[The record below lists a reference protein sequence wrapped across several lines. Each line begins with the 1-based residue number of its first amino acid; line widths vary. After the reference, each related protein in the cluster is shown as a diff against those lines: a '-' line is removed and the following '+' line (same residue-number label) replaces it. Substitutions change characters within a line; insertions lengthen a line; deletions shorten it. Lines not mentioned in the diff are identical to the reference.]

1 MLVVQRRNPLQDR
14 SGILVLGRLD
24 GDEFFEKVC
33 QRNVRRCNRIVD
45 CVIVFLEL
53 RAHLA
58 DILFQDTAV
67 GLRETAEGWL
77 PGFLEG
83 AAGNGSAVN
92 HEDLLSL
99 GDGIGYDVCGNLHLV
114 GAGER
119 LDGVGFRLVVQG
131 VDNDLVCMRI
141 RGVKEIV
148 VCRREHLVKIL
159 FFEKGFLR
167 LETVFAEKGGEC
179 RIGVDRLVL
188 ESQGH
193 AFLEEQLLRVEETE
207 AETVAR
213 EFPVAVACNRL
224 FKK

>member
-1 MLVVQRRNPLQDR
+1 M
-14 SGILVLGRLD
+14 LGRLD

-83 AAGNGSAVN
+83 AAGNGSVVN

-99 GDGIGYDVCGNLHLV
+99 GDGIGYDV
-114 GAGER
+114 
-119 LDGVGFRLVVQG
+119 
-131 VDNDLVCMRI
+131 
-141 RGVKEIV
+141 
-148 VCRREHLVKIL
+148 
-159 FFEKGFLR
+159 
-167 LETVFAEKGGEC
+167 
-179 RIGVDRLVL
+179 
-188 ESQGH
+188 
-193 AFLEEQLLRVEETE
+193 
-207 AETVAR
+207 
-213 EFPVAVACNRL
+213 
-224 FKK
+224 